1 MVESLSW
8 EHFSELHRG
17 SSVRERFEDLSFSL
31 FKKMFCKENQILH
44 SNPNNPGIEVEPVYD
59 KEGKLRISFQAKFFA
74 GDVSYIDIRNS
85 AEMIIKHYKNKLDV
99 VYLYS
104 NKDIDNTCN
113 SMKEIK
119 KLLDDAYI
127 KLELVTNREIL
138 TSVIDYPALCNLYF
152 GNQSFTREWVEEN
165 LNYSLKSLGE
175 KFNRKFNI
183 ETEYERQINYFL
195 LNNNILDDIKI
206 KINDMLDEIN
216 DLLDVKIKQESFIR
230 IIKDLLNYYVSNK
243 EINFQD
249 IIKIEDKL
257 FEEFSDN
264 IKRLQDEMNDAIEQI
279 KKIDKGHVEY
289 KNLDNRI
296 KYIERIINL
305 SNYSIITEY
314 EKNLITSQVLFIHG
328 SYGVGKTQLIS
339 NSAKVL
345 YENGKDVLLI
355 NAARFF
361 NNEYVENQIV
371 KNLDSIADGL
381 TFDNVLEFF
390 NEDAANKNCK
400 AYIFIDAINE
410 SRDLSIWK
418 TGLETLV
425 NKVETYNNI
434 KLVVTIRKGFENYLF
449 LDFINDKIKSGN
461 IIKMMH
467 RGLIDDS
474 LDAVSEFMA
483 EYGIKYSPEYYLSN
497 NMANPLFLKWFCETY
512 DGNDNSY
519 FDLIEKILKKADE
532 IASSD
537 SRENVSQSIIKSL
550 LNKICEYEINN
561 GCVGIISKEV
571 LLGLDIWQLYGVKD
585 KNEYLRSIERF
596 GLLLKSVNKNE
607 EYYSFGYDMVGNY
620 VYAKYIIDKFN
631 DELKVKTFC
640 KNELLND
647 QKIYKFGNISKF
659 IMITALYSLKY
670 NSECI
675 ELIDNINDKNIKR
688 DILRQYYETFVW
700 RNNVTYDLFK
710 KILNKYPI
718 HTSYIFDIF
727 IENATKAKNDLNAEG
742 LCKLLKPL
750 EIAKRDYV
758 WTIYINGLRDES
770 RVVQLIYNY
779 EKGKNIK
786 NINKSEAKLLLL
798 LLSWFLTSSNRV
810 LRDRTSKAMIEIL
823 KINIDFC
830 IYLLNE
836 FKEVNDPYIYSR
848 LHGIVFGALMKR
860 KEKNEKEFG
869 EIVDYIYNNIFN
881 CDVVYPNILL
891 RDYARLIIERY
902 FYEFP
907 ENSGKYDKNKIIPP
921 YKSPD
926 LPYVKEIDYNSD
938 KFKIN
943 GVRDILLSI
952 QPDVR
957 GLGVGMYGDFGRY
970 VYQYAIERFADVD
983 IKNVYY
989 FSMDYILNK
998 LKYNSDYFG
1007 SYDASLRHYGR
1018 NESIKIERIGKKYQ
1032 WITMHYVLAILSD
1045 HYQLADWNKKKRDF
1059 KGNWELNVRDFD
1071 PTLNMHF
1078 DCNIDCELFNINE
1091 YDKAGFISFDASEDE
1106 IKKWAISTDN
1116 MFEDIQKK
1124 FIFVD
1129 KHKNEWVSLCFY
1141 QENIVSPNIN
1151 KHDSFYFK
1159 KGRQEVWSMCSSY
1172 LVKSIEK
1179 LDYINEFKDKNVIGK
1194 YHCNPIECCDL
1205 FNGEYAWSS
1214 GYKEEFKH
1222 NREDDEEIIGLNII
1236 TNTSIDFSWGERYDG
1251 SQDRNTSYL
1260 IPCGNIINELKLE
1273 QHEEDGLFYSNN
1285 ELVAC
1290 DLRKMYG
1297 YHYNLLIR
1305 KDYLDKFLNNNKYN
1319 IVWTLVGEKQFF
1331 LGGGKQ
1337 IWDRKEGYFLYKKN
1351 IIKGNIES
1359 AGMH

>member
-1 MVESLSW
+1 MINNLSW

-85 AEMIIKHYKNKLDV
+85 AEMIIKHYKDKLDV

-104 NKDIDNTCN
+104 NKAIDNRCK
-113 SMKEIK
+113 SMKEIR
-119 KLLDDAYI
+119 KLLEDASI
-127 KLELVTNREIL
+127 RLELITDRTIL
-138 TSVIDYPALCNLYF
+138 TTIIDYPILCNLYF
-152 GNQSFTREWVEEN
+152 GKQSFTREWVKKN
-165 LNYSLKSLGE
+165 LDYSFESLGE
-175 KFNRKFNI
+175 KYNRKFNI

-216 DLLDVKIKQESFIR
+216 DLLDVKIKQESFIT
-230 IIKDLLNYYVSNK
+230 IIKDLLNYYVSNE

-249 IIKIEDKL
+249 IIRIEDKL
-257 FEEFSDN
+257 FEEFSHN

-279 KKIDKGHVEY
+279 KKIDKGYVKY

-305 SNYSIITEY
+305 SNYSIISEY
-314 EKNLITSQVLFIHG
+314 EKKLITSQVLFIHG

-345 YENGKDVLLI
+345 YENGKNVLLI

-371 KNLDSIADGL
+371 KNLDGVTDGL
-381 TFDNVLEFF
+381 TFDNILEFF
-390 NEDAANKNCK
+390 NEEAMNKNCK

-410 SRDLSIWK
+410 SRDLSVWK

-434 KLVVTIRKGFENYLF
+434 KFVVTIRNGFENYLF
-449 LDFINDKIKSGN
+449 SDLIKNKIESGN
-461 IIKMMH
+461 ILKMIH

-474 LDAVSEFMA
+474 LDAVSDFMA
-483 EYGIKYSPEYYLSN
+483 EYGIKYSPKYYLSSS
-497 NMANPLFLKWFCETY
+497 MANPLFLKWFCETY

-532 IASSD
+532 IACSYSG
-537 SRENVSQSIIKSL
+537 ENVPINFIKSL
-550 LNKICEYEINN
+550 SNKICEYGINN
-561 GCVGIISKEV
+561 GCIGQITEEE
-571 LLGLDIWQLYGVKD
+571 LLGLDSWQVYEIKD
-585 KNEYLRSIERF
+585 KKEYIRSLERF
-596 GLLLKSVNKNE
+596 GILLKGVSKIK
-607 EYYSFGYDMVGNY
+607 EYYTFGYDVIGNY
-620 VYAKYIIDKFN
+620 IFAKFIVEKYN
-631 DELKVKTFC
+631 DEITLKNFC
-640 KNELLND
+640 KNELLNENNV
-647 QKIYKFGNISKF
+647 YKYGNISKF
-659 IMITALYSLKY
+659 VMISAFYSFKY

-675 ELIDNINDKNIKR
+675 SIIDDINDTFVKE
-688 DILRQYYETFVW
+688 DILEQYYETFTW
-700 RNNVTYDLFK
+700 RNNVTFELFK
-710 KILNKYPI
+710 EMYNKYPI
-718 HTSYIFDIF
+718 STHSIFDIF
-727 IENATKAKNDLNAEG
+727 IENSLKVNSALNAKG
-742 LCKLLKPL
+742 LNKLLKPL
-750 EIAKRDYV
+750 EIAKRDWV
-758 WTIYINGLRDES
+758 WTIYINGLSDES
-770 RVVQLIYNY
+770 RVVRLIYNY
-779 EKGKNIK
+779 EKGKNIE
-786 NINKSEAKLLLL
+786 NIKKSEVKLLLL
-798 LLSWFLTSSNRV
+798 LFSWFLTASNRM

-823 KINIDFC
+823 KANIELC
-830 IYLLNE
+830 VYLLSE

-881 CDVVYPNILL
+881 CDVVYPDILL

-902 FYEFP
+902 FYEFS
-907 ENSGKYDKNKIIPP
+907 ENTEKYDKTKIMPP

-926 LPYVKEIDYNSD
+926 LPNVKEIDYNSD

-952 QPDVR
+952 QPDEK

-989 FSMDYILNK
+989 FSVDYILNK
-998 LKYNSDYFG
+998 LKYSSDYFG
-1007 SYDASLRHYGR
+1007 NYDVSLMHYGR
-1018 NESIKIERIGKKYQ
+1018 NDCTKIERIGKKYQ
-1032 WITMHYVLAILSD
+1032 WITMHYVLAIISD
-1045 HYQLADWNKKKRDF
+1045 HYQLVDWSKKKRDF

-1078 DCNIDCELFNINE
+1078 YCNIDCDLFSINE
-1091 YDKAGFISFDASEDE
+1091 YDKIGFISFDASEDE
-1106 IKKWAISTDN
+1106 IKKWVLDTDI
-1116 MFEDIQKK
+1116 MFEDLPKK
-1124 FIFVD
+1124 FKFAD
-1129 KHKNEWVSLCFY
+1129 KQGNEWVSLCFY
-1141 QENIVSPNIN
+1141 QENIVNPCIN
-1151 KHDSFYFK
+1151 KTDNFYFPR
-1159 KGRQEVWSMCSSY
+1159 GRQEVWSKCSSY
-1172 LVKSIEK
+1172 FVKNMRK
-1179 LDYINEFKDKNVIGK
+1179 VDYIGMFKDKNVIGQ
-1194 YHCNPIECCDL
+1194 YNCNPIDCYML
-1205 FNGEYAWSS
+1205 FNREYAWSS
-1214 GYKEEFKH
+1214 GYKEEFSFS
-1222 NREDDEEIIGLNII
+1222 REECEEIVGLNIV
-1236 TNTSIDFSWGERYDG
+1236 TNTSINFLWEEGYDG
-1251 SQDRNTSYL
+1251 SQDRNTSFL

-1273 QHEEDGLFYSNN
+1273 QHEVDGLFYSNN

-1290 DLRKMYG
+1290 DLRKMCG

-1319 IVWTLVGEKQFF
+1319 IVWTLVGEKQYF
-1331 LGGGKQ
+1331 LGERKQ
-1337 IWDRKEGYFLYKKN
+1337 IWDRKEGYFLYEN
-1351 IIKGNIES
+1351 DIIKGNIES
-1359 AGMH
+1359 VEM

>member
-1 MVESLSW
+1 MINNLSW

-31 FKKMFCKENQILH
+31 FKKMFCKESQILH

-74 GDVSYIDIRNS
+74 GDVSYVDIRNS

-104 NKDIDNTCN
+104 NKAIDNRCK
-113 SMKEIK
+113 SMKEIR
-119 KLLDDAYI
+119 KLLEDDSI
-127 KLELVTNREIL
+127 RLELITDRTIL
-138 TSVIDYPALCNLYF
+138 TTIIDYPILCNLYF
-152 GNQSFTREWVEEN
+152 GKQSFTREWVKKN
-165 LNYSLKSLGE
+165 LDYSFESLGE
-175 KFNRKFNI
+175 KYNRKFNI

-195 LNNNILDDIKI
+195 LNNKILDDIKI
-206 KINDMLDEIN
+206 KINEMLDEIN
-216 DLLDVKIKQESFIR
+216 DLLDVKIKQESFIAK
-230 IIKDLLNYYVSNK
+230 IKDLLNCSVNN
-243 EINFQD
+243 EEMNFQD
-249 IIKIEDKL
+249 IIKIEDEL
-257 FEEFSDN
+257 YEEFSCN
-264 IKRLQDEMNDAIEQI
+264 IKRLDEELNDAMEQ
-279 KKIDKGHVEY
+279 KEKIDKRHVEY
-289 KNLDNRI
+289 ENLDNRI
-296 KYIERIINL
+296 KYIERIISL
-305 SNYSIITEY
+305 SNYRIISEH
-314 EKNLITSQVLFIHG
+314 EKKLITSKVLFIYG

-345 YENGKDVLLI
+345 YENGKNVLLI

-371 KNLDSIADGL
+371 KNLDSVADDL
-381 TFDNVLEFF
+381 TFDNILEFF
-390 NEDAANKNCK
+390 NEEAINKNCK

-410 SRDLSIWK
+410 SRDLSVWK

-425 NKVETYNNI
+425 NKVETYSNI
-434 KLVVTIRKGFENYLF
+434 KLVVTIRKGYEHYLF
-449 LDFINDKIKSGN
+449 SDSINNRIERNDIL
-461 IIKMMH
+461 KMIH

-474 LDAVSEFMA
+474 CDAVSEFMA

-497 NMANPLFLKWFCETY
+497 NMTNPLFLKWFCETY

-519 FDLIEKILKKADE
+519 FDLIEKIIKKADE
-532 IASSD
+532 IACTD
-537 SRENVSQSIIKSL
+537 SRENVSQNIIKFL

-561 GCVGIISKEV
+561 SSVGRISKEV

-585 KNEYLRSIERF
+585 KNEYLRSLERF
-596 GLLLKSVNKNE
+596 GILLRSVDKEDE
-607 EYYSFGYDMVGNY
+607 EYYTFGYDLIENY
-620 VYAKYIIDKFN
+620 VFAKFIVDKYN
-631 DELKVKTFC
+631 DEATIKNFC
-640 KNELLND
+640 KNELLSEQN
-647 QKIYKFGNISKF
+647 IYKYGNISKF
-659 IMITALYSLKY
+659 AMITALYSFKY
-670 NSECI
+670 NSE
-675 ELIDNINDKNIKR
+675 LIIFIDDIKDVYIR
-688 DILRQYYETFVW
+688 NGIFIQYYETFTW
-700 RNNVTYDLFK
+700 RNNVTYELFK
-710 KILNKYPI
+710 EMFSKYPV
-718 HTSYIFDIF
+718 SEQCIFDIF
-727 IENATKAKNDLNAEG
+727 IENSVKINNALNAEG
-742 LCKLLKPL
+742 LNKTLMPL
-750 EIAKRDYV
+750 EIAKRDRV
-758 WTIYINGLRDES
+758 WTIYINGLSDES
-770 RVVQLIYNY
+770 RIVQLIYNY

-798 LLSWFLTSSNRV
+798 LFSWFLTSSNRI

-823 KINIDFC
+823 KMNIDLC
-830 IYLLNE
+830 VYLLNK
-836 FKEVNDPYIYSR
+836 FKGVNDPYIYSR

-881 CDVVYPNILL
+881 CEVVYPNILL

-902 FYEFP
+902 IYEFP
-907 ENSGKYDKNKIIPP
+907 VNSEKYDRNKIIPP

-1007 SYDASLRHYGR
+1007 SYDAGLRHYGR

-1045 HYQLADWNKKKRDF
+1045 HYQLVNWSKKKRDF

-1071 PTLNMHF
+1071 PTLNMYF
-1078 DCNIDCELFNINE
+1078 DCNIDGELFSINE
-1091 YDKAGFISFDASEDE
+1091 YDKTGFISFDASEDE
-1106 IKKWAISTDN
+1106 IKKWAISTDI
-1116 MFEDIQKK
+1116 MFEDMQNR
-1124 FIFVD
+1124 FLLVD
-1129 KHKNEWVSLCFY
+1129 KYKNEWVSLCFY
-1141 QENIVSPNIN
+1141 QENILSPSVNRQ
-1151 KHDSFYFK
+1151 DSFYLP
-1159 KGRQEVWSMCSSY
+1159 KGRQEVLSKCSSY
-1172 LVKSIEK
+1172 FVKRLKGFDFIS
-1179 LDYINEFKDKNVIGK
+1179 EFKDKNVIGK
-1194 YHCNPIECCDL
+1194 YNCNPIDCYTL
-1205 FNGEYAWSS
+1205 FNREYAWSS
-1214 GYKEEFKH
+1214 GYKEEFSFS
-1222 NREDDEEIIGLNII
+1222 REESEEIVGLNIV
-1236 TNTSIDFSWGERYDG
+1236 TNTSINFLWEEGYDG
-1251 SQDRNTSYL
+1251 SQDRSTSFL

-1273 QHEEDGLFYSNN
+1273 QHELDGLFYSNN

-1290 DLRKMYG
+1290 DLGKMCG

-1305 KDYLDKFLNNNKYN
+1305 KDYLDKFLNNNKYYM
-1319 IVWTLVGEKQFF
+1319 VWTLVGKKQYF
-1331 LGGGKQ
+1331 LGDGKQ
-1337 IWDRKEGYFLYKKN
+1337 IWDRKEGYFLYEKG
-1351 IIKGNIES
+1351 IITGNTES
-1359 AGMH
+1359 AGM